1 MYIYISYYVYIYIL
15 PVRSLNTAHILILP
29 RKTKHPAL
37 TSLFLRQGAKRLTLG
52 ALPWSMVIAVT

>member
-1 MYIYISYYVYIYIL
+1 MCIYIL